1 MRISDW
7 SSDVCSSDLDL
18 AEQLQRAAVAARSQR
33 LGERREAHRP
43 RRVDVVPAIGKAKA
57 RPHPLARAIGRVD
70 GEIFAA
76 GLGPV
81 TAAAEAELRIAASRR
96 QRRRAAMTAE
106 ADTGHT
112 TPPVDVPAQDDRNR

>member
-7 SSDVCSSDLDL
+7 SSDVCSSDL

-57 RPHPLARAIGRVD
+57 RTHPLARAIGRVD
-70 GEIFAA
+70 GEIFAV

-81 TAAAEAELRIAASRR
+81 TAAAEAEIRIADSRR
-96 QRRRAAMTAE
+96 QRRREAIAAE
-106 ADTGHT
+106 ADTGHE
-112 TPPVDVPAQDDRNR
+112 ADRKSTRLNSSH